1 MTHKNQILSNQN
13 LYILLD
19 DLQSSDQSIYMLVT
33 L

>member
-19 DLQSSDQSIYMLVT
+19 DLQSSDQSIYTLVT